1 MTFWG
6 GSVVRKGPPLWKWRK
21 NFTKIDQLFIF
32 LAKLWIF
39 LESTVL
45 HPLPHSKWGIVKK
58 NRGRGCSS
66 TWLNLT
72 LFDGGGQICPPLVI
86 IGLSNNQPTQGTF
99 VQGEKLLLN
108 HFLDAQ
114 AFLAPT
120 PVSPSVGY
128 TECSNLVRG
137 LDDKE
142 VDKVDDEVADMVVP
156 WLTHLLSFA
165 SLLP

>member
-1 MTFWG
+1 M
-6 GSVVRKGPPLWKWRK
+6 
-21 NFTKIDQLFIF
+21 
-32 LAKLWIF
+32 
-39 LESTVL
+39 
-45 HPLPHSKWGIVKK
+45 
-58 NRGRGCSS
+58 CSS
-66 TWLNLT
+66 VEYQL
-72 LFDGGGQICPPLVI
+72 GGLLATTNRPSDCYNDNPPKHFV
-86 IGLSNNQPTQGTF
+86 QGTF

-156 WLTHLLSFA
+156 
-165 SLLP
+165 